1 MTTFRWHFFARR
13 RPAPAAVEL
22 GRCHHCDT
30 PLRSCA
36 RCEGRYLDGPC
47 HDLDCSLGLG
57 CPRHGAR
64 WF

>member
-1 MTTFRWHFFARR
+1 MRFRWHFFSRR
-13 RPAPAAVEL
+13 RPAPEAVEY
-22 GRCHHCDT
+22 GRCHHCEAH
-30 PLRSCA
+30 LHVCE

-47 HDLDCSLGLG
+47 LDLDCALGLG